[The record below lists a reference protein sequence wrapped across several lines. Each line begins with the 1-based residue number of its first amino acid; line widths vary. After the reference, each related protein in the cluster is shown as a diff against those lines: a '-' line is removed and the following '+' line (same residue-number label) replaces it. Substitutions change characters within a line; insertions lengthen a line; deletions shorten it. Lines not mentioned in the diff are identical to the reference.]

1 MIKASP
7 HAEDWIN
14 AIPQHFEVSLRNL
27 TSVKCFLDDRLGK
40 IHPDINV
47 GHVLFQTDPDC
58 KEEYPE
64 REVERIT
71 YILQRLFKVLE
82 ALLKTSNEYSHIL
95 EEDMKDFKRKQKS
108 DSITV
113 EEYSNVLEDYKRKR
127 NEIDELFFEDALYL
141 GPIVV
146 RVGDLK

>member
-1 MIKASP
+1 
-7 HAEDWIN
+7 
-14 AIPQHFEVSLRNL
+14 
-27 TSVKCFLDDRLGK
+27 
-40 IHPDINV
+40 
-47 GHVLFQTDPDC
+47 
-58 KEEYPE
+58 
-64 REVERIT
+64 
-71 YILQRLFKVLE
+71 
-82 ALLKTSNEYSHIL
+82 
-95 EEDMKDFKRKQKS
+95 MKDFKRKQKS